1 MVNLHFVEN
10 DLYPRD
16 NAQFG
21 YGARSLPPRPSEY
34 LVEHDQQ
41 WKGSRNSFALRP
53 PNDNYQPDII
63 STASE
68 GLVDNDCAGKIR
80 I

>member
-16 NAQFG
+16 NAHFG
-21 YGARSLPPRPSEY
+21 YCARSFPPRPSEY
-34 LVEHDQQ
+34 LEHDQQ
-41 WKGSRNSFALRP
+41 WKGSRNSFALQP
-53 PNDNYQPDII
+53 PNENYEPDII
-63 STASE
+63 SAVSE